1 MRSSYNS
8 TAKDLSLEKMRGE
21 GGGPL
26 PRTLAIVEE
35 EEGMAMMVVGS
46 AINSHK
52 DNLHQSRFQS
62 SSQRIIQTSTLNRS
76 KKWTKYLIFI

>member
-1 MRSSYNS
+1 MRSSYKNTS
-8 TAKDLSLEKMRGE
+8 KDLSLGKMRGE

-26 PRTLAIVEE
+26 PRTLAMVE
-35 EEGMAMMVVGS
+35 EEGMAMMVAEG

-62 SSQRIIQTSTLNRS
+62 SRGRMTQTST
-76 KKWTKYLIFI
+76 